1 MPQKDLGVYIHIPF
15 CVSKCIYCDF
25 LSAPSD
31 DSTKERYVKA
41 LLEEIKEFAALHGDN
56 YIVKSVFFGGGTPS
70 VLKGGYIYEITECL
84 RHNFSFDKE
93 CEITIECNPGTV
105 DDTKLHLYRECGINR
120 LSFGLQSTDNREL
133 KMLGRIHTYED
144 FLKSLELSKKAGFT
158 NINADLMSALPC
170 QTIDSWERTLREVA
184 SLGIP
189 HISAYSLIIEE
200 NTPLCDMVKAGKELF
215 WPSED
220 EERDMYYAT
229 KEILESFGMERY
241 EISNY
246 AQKGYECIHNI
257 RYWTRGDYA
266 GFGIGAASF
275 IKGMRYSNTRDI
287 KEYINVLS
295 DTGTNSLN
303 HTGQIKVPHYEEEYV
318 SREDAM
324 AEFMFLGLRMSKG
337 VNYDTFRN
345 EFGVEPEKIYQ
356 KEIDKL
362 VSDGLLERK
371 GKTLKLTPKGVD
383 VSNIVFAEFL
393 LT

>member
-1 MPQKDLGVYIHIPF
+1 MPKKDLGVYIHIPF

-31 DSTKERYVKA
+31 DLTKERYVKA
-41 LLEEIKEFAALHGDN
+41 LLGEIKEFAALHGDN

-70 VLKGGYIYEITECL
+70 VLKGEYICEITECL

-120 LSFGLQSTDNREL
+120 LSFGLQSADNREL
-133 KMLGRIHTYED
+133 KMLGRIHTYDD
-144 FLKSLELSKKAGFT
+144 FLKSLELSRKAGFT

-220 EERDMYYAT
+220 EERDMYYAA
-229 KEILESFGMERY
+229 KEILESFGMYRY

-275 IKGMRYSNTRDI
+275 IKGMRYSNTMDI

-324 AEFMFLGLRMSKG
+324 AEFMFLGLRMSEG
-337 VNYDTFRN
+337 VNYDIFRK
-345 EFGVEPEKIYQ
+345 EFGVEPEKIYK